1 MIKINQKIIG
11 YNYPTYFIADIAANH
26 DGDITRAKKLIEL
39 AYKSG
44 ADAVKFQ
51 HFEAISIVSD
61 IGFKEIQNN
70 RSHQSKWE
78 KSVFETYKEA
88 ELPIGWIE
96 ELSDYSKNLGVDFFT
111 APYSLELIDKV
122 EKYIPAFKIG
132 SGDITWIESIEKMA
146 KFGKPVFVATGA
158 SMFSD
163 VKRAVKAIEKHNS
176 QIVLM
181 QCNTNYTGS
190 DDNINFLNLNVLKT
204 YASEFPNVVLGL
216 SDHTLSSLSVI
227 AAVTLGARAIE
238 KHFTDDQS
246 RLGPDHMF
254 SLNPESWSLM
264 VREVRSLE
272 KSLGNGI
279 KVIEGNEIDSVIVQQ
294 RSLRYSG
301 NFKKGH
307 KLGHAD
313 FVALRPSPINS
324 IKPYELNN
332 ILGRTL
338 STDVTFHKLVDNS
351 DFD

>member
-1 MIKINQKIIG
+1 MIKLNQKMIG
-11 YNYPTYFIADIAANH
+11 NNHPTYFIADIAANH

-39 AYKSG
+39 AYRSG

-61 IGFKEIQNN
+61 IGFKEIENN

-146 KFGKPVFVATGA
+146 KFGKPVFIATGA

-163 VKRAVKAIEKHNS
+163 VKRAVEAIEKHNS

-190 DDNINFLNLNVLKT
+190 NENISFLNLNVLKT
-204 YASEFPNVVLGL
+204 YANEFPNVVLGL

-254 SLNPESWSLM
+254 SLNPDSWSHM

-279 KVIEGNEIDSVIVQQ
+279 KVIEDNEIDSVIVQQ

-307 KLGHAD
+307 KLDHAD
-313 FVALRPSPINS
+313 FVALRPSPIDS
-324 IKPYELNN
+324 IKPYELNK
-332 ILGRTL
+332 ILGKTL
-338 STDVTFHKLVDNS
+338 STDVTFHKLVDYS